1 MNKFQRNAAVMALS
15 AIIGGSALLPYQ
27 TQAAKLAPVADVQL
41 AAVKNFEAQYSD
53 AIKHLQDKGVL
64 QGYEDGQIRPNK
76 PVTNAELLKM
86 VLLTLDLEVT
96 DAADTEPNAKWYDA
110 YVASAVAQGLIAE
123 DGKLQPNKPAEA
135 ADTAAILAK
144 ALQRDTKSVLHWIDG
159 LSIAGNHL
167 TRGEMAELLVQSEKA
182 VRSEDARIVSMRALN
197 KVALEITFDAP
208 LVLEDES
215 RDAMSDNF
223 AFEPDL
229 KLVNQPRLK
238 TGSLATYIIPM
249 QTMPDGETMTLT
261 YKGEQTVSFNT
272 SDKLIPL
279 REARQVTS
287 DTFEI
292 ESLRQDGVID
302 YGYVISAYAGGRGS
316 DAIVLDENNSYD
328 GQSLEIIPS
337 LATRTAV
344 LTPDNGEPI
353 TVSYVGFTQSTD
365 GKQEPKFR
373 LPQGQTL
380 QPGTTYT
387 VTSDWFTV
395 EHASFVAEEIDP
407 LIISSVQAVD
417 GKTLQVTLSGDPGD
431 ELFAYRSIQLTGDDG
446 STLTAQYK
454 VQSRQGAVGTFEI
467 GEGTLGEGVRYTIS
481 PAGTWAVA
489 DDDMMLDK

>member
-27 TQAAKLAPVADVQL
+27 TQAEQLAPVADVQQ
-41 AAVKNFEAQYSD
+41 AVVKNFEAQYSD
-53 AIKHLQDKGVL
+53 AIRQLQAKGVL

-86 VLLTLDLEVT
+86 TLLTFRLEVT
-96 DAADTEPNAKWYDA
+96 EAAEPEANAKWYDA
-110 YVASAVAQGLIAE
+110 YVTSAIALGLIE
-123 DGKLQPNKPAEA
+123 DDGKLQPSRPVEA
-135 ADTAAILAK
+135 ADVAAILAK

-159 LSIAGNHL
+159 LSITGNHL

-182 VRSEDARIVSMRALN
+182 VRSEDARIVSVRALN
-197 KVALEITFDAP
+197 KVALELTFDAP
-208 LVLEDES
+208 LALEDES
-215 RDAMSDNF
+215 REAASENF
-223 AFEPDL
+223 AFEPEL

-238 TGSLATYIIPM
+238 TGSIATYIVPM
-249 QTMPDGETMTLT
+249 QTMPEGEMMTLT
-261 YKGEQTVSFNT
+261 YKGVQTVTFEA

-316 DAIVLDENNSYD
+316 NAIALDEENSYN

-337 LATRTAV
+337 LASRTAV

-353 TVSYVGFTQSTD
+353 TVSYVGYTQSTD

-387 VTSDWFTV
+387 VSSDWFTV
-395 EHASFVAEEIDP
+395 EYASFVAEEIDP
-407 LIISSVQAVD
+407 LAISSVQAVD
-417 GKTLQVTLSGDPGD
+417 DKTLQVTLSGDPGD
-431 ELFAYRSIQLTGDDG
+431 ELFAYRSIQLTGNDG

-454 VQSRQGAVGTFEI
+454 VQSRQGAVGIFEI
-467 GEGTLGEGVRYTIS
+467 SEGTVDEGIRYTVS
-481 PAGTWAVA
+481 PVGTWAVA
-489 DDDMMLDK
+489 DDVTLAE